1 MQPEA
6 TTLERN
12 GATQGPIPT
21 NGAGRRSLAYSP
33 AMRWLSLALRI
44 FLGIVFV
51 VAGAE
56 KLIALKTF
64 GAAISHYEILPESI
78 SNILALLFVWTE
90 ITVGLL
96 LFAGAAV
103 RGSALVISSMLTI
116 FLIAILS
123 AMARGMDIDCGC
135 FAGDPV
141 PVGWPKVFEDL
152 GMLVAAI
159 FLIYF
164 PHSYLTI
171 DHLLRSE
178 GDGNAKF

>member
-6 TTLERN
+6 TTVERN
-12 GATQGPIPT
+12 GATPGAASL
-21 NGAGRRSLAYSP
+21 NGAGGGSLAQSP
-33 AMRWLSLALRI
+33 ALRWISLGLRL
-44 FLGIVFV
+44 FLAIVFL

-78 SNILALLFVWTE
+78 SNILALAFVWTE
-90 ITVGLL
+90 IVVGVL

-123 AMARGMDIDCGC
+123 AMARGMEIDCGC
-135 FAGDPV
+135 FAGASE
-141 PVGWPKVFEDL
+141 PVGWKKVFEDL
-152 GMLVAAI
+152 GMLASAI

-164 PHSYLTI
+164 PHSYFTI
-171 DHLLRSE
+171 DKLLRRE
-178 GDGNAKF
+178 GRGE